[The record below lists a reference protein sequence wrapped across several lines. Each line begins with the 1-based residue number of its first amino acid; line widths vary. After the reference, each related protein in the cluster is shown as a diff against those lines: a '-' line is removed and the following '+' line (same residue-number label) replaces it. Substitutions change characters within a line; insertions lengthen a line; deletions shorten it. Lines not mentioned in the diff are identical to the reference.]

1 MGTPIDRIGR
11 NTIDL
16 LQTVEA
22 LKEKGVSVISMHEGF
37 DLSTPAGEACLPSWQ
52 HWQKWNCLY

>member
-1 MGTPIDRIGR
+1 MDRIGR

-22 LKEKGVSVISMHEGF
+22 LKEKGVSVVSMHEGF